1 MVANPEFGT
10 EEWDIPDGSLVV
22 IPFPLISS
30 LQDYKGAVDNHF
42 LYYGR

>member
-1 MVANPEFGT
+1 MANPNFGGL
-10 EEWDIPDGSLVV
+10 EQNIPDNTTLV

-30 LQDYKGAVDNHF
+30 LQDYKTALDNHF